1 MIAKYVKPTKPSFLW
16 YFALDSEGIA
26 KQDDSFILT
35 TCNYSG
41 FRQCL
46 ENLVSG
52 DMQDVMQEIIDGIA
66 TNPDNAYTLQFLGLD
81 DLVCA
86 DIISP
91 DAEGTKKSNSFSSFE
106 NPKVFNIIKTAE
118 TNLIP
123 PVVSENY
130 YNRLYER
137 TKKYLSD
144 LPESELLLDIFE
156 SGGNVWGPVYVQTFL
171 KEKLEKIAETSQDRS
186 SSYKAAAK
194 SMSALL
200 YLSMAH
206 YNPEKGQI
214 FNYKNAQDFL
224 FAKKIQLFVTPNVA
238 KGILNKIEDARK
250 EFEIKYDMQPT
261 GLKFNTNGQGFV
273 FDKVQESY
281 QKVEFELETNPE
293 AYKTILQCYDANLQ
307 NYLQ

>member
-26 KQDDSFILT
+26 KQDDSFTLIT
-35 TCNYSG
+35 SNYNS
-41 FRQCL
+41 FRQYL
-46 ENLVSG
+46 KDLVSSDTQD
-52 DMQDVMQEIIDGIA
+52 DMREIIDSIA
-66 TNPDNAYTLQFLGLD
+66 TNPDNKYTLQFLGLD
-81 DLVCA
+81 DLVYA
-86 DIISP
+86 EVISS
-91 DAEGTKKSNSFSSFE
+91 DVER
-106 NPKVFNIIKTAE
+106 IKTAE
-118 TNLIP
+118 TNLTSPIA
-123 PVVSENY
+123 SENGY
-130 YNRLYER
+130 EAQYER
-137 TKKYLSD
+137 TKEYLSN
-144 LPESELLLDIFE
+144 LPESKLLLDIFE
-156 SGGNVWGPVYVQTFL
+156 RGGKIWGPAYVQTFL

-200 YLSMAH
+200 HLSEAH

-250 EFEIKYDMQPT
+250 EFETKYNMPPT

-281 QKVEFELETNPE
+281 QKIEFKLEPNPE
-293 AYKTILQCYDANLQ
+293 AYITILQCYDVDF
-307 NYLQ
+307 

>member
-35 TCNYSG
+35 TCNYNG

-52 DMQDVMQEIIDGIA
+52 DMQDDMQEIIDGIA
-66 TNPDNAYTLQFLGLD
+66 INPDNDYTMRFLGLN

-91 DAEGTKKSNSFSSFE
+91 E
-106 NPKVFNIIKTAE
+106 
-118 TNLIP
+118 
-123 PVVSENY
+123 VSENY

-137 TKKYLSD
+137 TKKYLSA
-144 LPESELLLDIFE
+144 LPESELILNIFE

-171 KEKLEKIAETSQDRS
+171 KEKLEMLAETSQDRS

-194 SMSALL
+194 SMGALL
-200 YLSMAH
+200 HLSEAH

-293 AYKTILQCYDANLQ
+293 VCKTILQCYDANLQ

>member
-35 TCNYSG
+35 TCNYNG

-52 DMQDVMQEIIDGIA
+52 DMQDDMQEIIDGIA
-66 TNPDNAYTLQFLGLD
+66 INPDNDYTMRFLGLN

-91 DAEGTKKSNSFSSFE
+91 DAEG
-106 NPKVFNIIKTAE
+106 IIKTAE

-200 YLSMAH
+200 HLSEAH